1 MYRCSLLYLSLF
13 NFHNLDISYT
23 VKIEEDKNDLFCFK
37 SDGLM
42 DSLSTQVLRESISPS
57 HHPIMIIIISFIF
70 IHIAIF
76 IVALVITMNNVI
88 SLVTLVALYSTLV
101 GRFEAWDL
109 FIHQYWKL
117 HFHNHLHLLHD
128 HDHHSSLVAG
138 HGLRTSL
145 ITRRRVTVGQWTT
158 CKHQQHQH

>member
-1 MYRCSLLYLSLF
+1 MYRCSLLTLSLF
-13 NFHNLDISYT
+13 NFHYLDISYT

-57 HHPIMIIIISFIF
+57 QHPIMIIIINSSSLSSSSTLPFLLSLLWLQWTMSYPKLHCSFILYTGRSVWGLRSCYYSK
-70 IHIAIF
+70 IAF
-76 IVALVITMNNVI
+76 PQPPP
-88 SLVTLVALYSTLV
+88 SSP
-101 GRFEAWDL
+101 WS
-109 FIHQYWKL
+109 W
-117 HFHNHLHLLHD
+117 
-128 HDHHSSLVAG
+128 SSLVPG
-138 HGLRTSL
+138 PGLRTSL